1 MKNILKIED
10 LHVSI
15 DGKEILKGVNLEVG
29 EGEIHAI
36 MGPNGTGKSTL
47 AYAIMGKPNYK
58 ITKGK
63 ILFKGED
70 ITNLPPFKRA
80 RMGIFLGFQYPEE
93 IDGVSLE
100 NFLRTSYNS
109 LNGSDVSIIQ
119 FRKMLLEKMKI
130 LEMDIPFLTRYVNVN
145 FSGGEK
151 KRSEILQMAI
161 LKPSLSILDEP
172 DSGLDIDALRIVADG
187 IKKMREPDM
196 SVIIITHYQ
205 RILHYIEPDFVHVI
219 IDGKI
224 LLSGGKELAKEL
236 EEKGYDWIREANGRK
251 ENGRII

>member
-1 MKNILKIED
+1 MKSILKIED
-10 LHVSI
+10 LHVYV
-15 DGKEILKGVNLEVG
+15 GEKEILKGINLEVG

-47 AYAIMGKPNYK
+47 AYAIMGRPGYK
-58 ITKGK
+58 ITRGR

-70 ITNLPPFKRA
+70 ISDLPPFKRA
-80 RMGIFLGFQYPEE
+80 RLGIFLAFQYPEE
-93 IDGVSLE
+93 IDGVSME

-109 LNGSDVSIIQ
+109 INGFDVSIIQ

-130 LEMDIPFLTRYVNVN
+130 LEMEMPFLTRYVNVD

-151 KRSEILQMAI
+151 KKSEVLQMSI
-161 LKPSLSILDEP
+161 LKPYLSILDEP
-172 DSGLDIDALRIVADG
+172 DSGLDIDALKIVADG
-187 IKKMREPDM
+187 IKKIKEIQM

-224 LLSGGKELAKEL
+224 LFSGRKELAKEL
-236 EEKGYDWIREANGRK
+236 EEKGYEWIREVNGR
-251 ENGRII
+251 EGNGRFV

>member
-10 LHVSI
+10 LHVSV

-187 IKKMREPDM
+187 IKKMKEPDM

>member
-1 MKNILKIED
+1 MKDILKIEN
-10 LHVSI
+10 LHVSV
-15 DGKEILKGVNLEVG
+15 GEKEIIKGINLTIR
-29 EGEIHAI
+29 EGEIHAL

-47 AYAIMGKPNYK
+47 AYALMGRPGYE
-58 ITKGK
+58 ITKGR
-63 ILFKGED
+63 ILFKGEE
-70 ITNLPPFKRA
+70 INNLPPFQRA
-80 RMGIFLGFQYPEE
+80 RKGIFLAFQYPEE

-100 NFLRTSYNS
+100 NFLRTSHNS

-130 LEMDIPFLTRYVNVN
+130 FEMDMPFLSRYVNVN

-161 LKPSLSILDEP
+161 LKPALSILDEP

-187 IKKMREPDM
+187 IKKIKEPEM
-196 SVIIITHYQ
+196 SILIITHYQ

-219 IDGKI
+219 MDGKI
-224 LLSGGKELAKEL
+224 ILSGNKELAMEL
-236 EEKGYDWIREANGRK
+236 EAKGYDWLKETNRRV
-251 ENGRII
+251 ENGRSI

>member
-1 MKNILKIED
+1 MKEILKIEN
-10 LHVSI
+10 LHVSV
-15 DGKEILKGVNLEVG
+15 GEKEILKGINLSIK
-29 EGEIHAI
+29 EGEIHAL

-47 AYAIMGKPNYK
+47 AYTLMGRPNYK
-58 ITKGK
+58 ITKGRV
-63 ILFKGED
+63 LFKGEE
-70 ITNLPPFKRA
+70 INNLPPFKRA
-80 RMGIFLGFQYPEE
+80 RMGMFLAFQYPEE

-109 LNGSDVSIIQ
+109 LNGLDVSIIQ
-119 FRKMLLEKMKI
+119 FRKGLLEKMKT
-130 LEMDIPFLTRYVNVN
+130 LEMDMPFLTRYVNVN

-172 DSGLDIDALRIVADG
+172 DSGLDIDALKIVADS
-187 IKKMREPDM
+187 IKKIKEPSM
-196 SVIIITHYQ
+196 SILIITHYQ

-224 LLSGGKELAKEL
+224 LLSGEKELAKEL
-236 EEKGYDWIREANGRK
+236 EAKGYDWIREAERRE
-251 ENGRII
+251 ENGRTL

>member
-10 LHVSI
+10 LHVSV
-15 DGKEILKGVNLEVG
+15 DEKEILKGVNLEVG

-47 AYAIMGKPNYK
+47 AYALMGKPGYK

-130 LEMDIPFLTRYVNVN
+130 LEMDMPFLKRYVNVN

-187 IKKMREPDM
+187 IKKMKEPEM

-224 LLSGGKELAKEL
+224 LLSGRKELAKEL
-236 EEKGYDWIREANGRK
+236 EEKGYDWVKEANGRK

>member
-10 LHVSI
+10 LHVSV

>member
-1 MKNILKIED
+1 MKSILKIED
-10 LHVSI
+10 LHVSV
-15 DGKEILKGVNLEVG
+15 GEKEILKGINLDVE

-47 AYAIMGKPNYK
+47 AYAIMGRPGYK
-58 ITKGK
+58 ITKGR

-70 ITNLPPFKRA
+70 ITDLPPFKKAKR
-80 RMGIFLGFQYPEE
+80 GIFLAFQYPEE
-93 IDGVSLE
+93 IDGVSME

-109 LNGSDVSIIQ
+109 MNGSDVSILQ

-130 LEMDIPFLTRYVNVN
+130 LEMDMPFLTRYVNVD

-151 KRSEILQMAI
+151 KKSEMLQMAI

-172 DSGLDIDALRIVADG
+172 DSGLDIDALKIVAKG
-187 IKKMREPDM
+187 IKEIKEEPM
-196 SVIIITHYQ
+196 SIIIITHYQ
-205 RILHYIEPDFVHVI
+205 RILHYIEPDFVHVM

-224 LLSGGKELAKEL
+224 LLSGKKELAKEL
-236 EEKGYDWIREANGRK
+236 EEKGYDWVREINGR
-251 ENGRII
+251 EGNGKSI

>member
-1 MKNILKIED
+1 MRELLKIEN
-10 LHVSI
+10 LHVNV
-15 DGKEILKGVNLEVG
+15 GEKEILKGINLAIQ
-29 EGEIHAI
+29 EGEIHAL

-47 AYAIMGKPNYK
+47 AYTLMGRPGYK

-63 ILFKGED
+63 IFFKGKE
-70 ITNLPPFKRA
+70 INNLQPFQRA
-80 RMGIFLGFQYPEE
+80 KMGIFLAFQYPEE

-100 NFLRTSYNS
+100 NFLRTSYNNI
-109 LNGSDVSIIQ
+109 NGSDIPIIQ
-119 FRKMLLEKMKI
+119 FRKMLLEKMRI
-130 LEMDIPFLTRYVNVN
+130 LEMDIPFLTRYLNVN

-187 IKKMREPDM
+187 IKKIKEPNM
-196 SVIIITHYQ
+196 SILIITHYQ

-224 LLSGGKELAKEL
+224 VLSGNKELAKEL
-236 EEKGYDWIREANGRK
+236 ESKGYDWLRENNGRWT
-251 ENGRII
+251 NGRSI

>member
-1 MKNILKIED
+1 MKKILKIED
-10 LHVSI
+10 LHVSV
-15 DGKEILKGVNLEVG
+15 GEKEILKGINLEVG

-47 AYAIMGKPNYK
+47 AYAVMGRPGYK
-58 ITKGK
+58 ITRGR

-70 ITNLPPFKRA
+70 ISNLPPFKRA
-80 RMGIFLGFQYPEE
+80 RLGIFLAFQYPEE

-109 LNGSDVSIIQ
+109 INGSDVSIIH

-130 LEMDIPFLTRYVNVN
+130 LEMDMPFLTRYVNVD

-151 KRSEILQMAI
+151 KKSEVLQMAI
-161 LKPSLSILDEP
+161 LKPSLSILDEL
-172 DSGLDIDALRIVADG
+172 DSGLDIDALKTVADG
-187 IKKMREPDM
+187 IKEMKGPQM

-224 LLSGGKELAKEL
+224 LLSGKKELAKEL
-236 EEKGYDWIREANGRK
+236 EEKGYEWVREFNGRE
-251 ENGRII
+251 ENGRFI

>member
-1 MKNILKIED
+1 MKSILKIED
-10 LHVSI
+10 LHVSV
-15 DGKEILKGVNLEVG
+15 GEKEILKGINLEVG

-47 AYAIMGKPNYK
+47 AYAVMGRPGYK
-58 ITKGK
+58 ITRGR

-70 ITNLPPFKRA
+70 ISNLPPFKRA
-80 RMGIFLGFQYPEE
+80 RLGIFLAFQYPEE

-109 LNGSDVSIIQ
+109 MNGSDVSIIQ
-119 FRKMLLEKMKI
+119 FRKILLEKMKV
-130 LEMDIPFLTRYVNVN
+130 LEMDMPFLTRYVNVD

-151 KRSEILQMAI
+151 KKSEVLQMAI

-172 DSGLDIDALRIVADG
+172 DSGLDIDALKTVADG
-187 IKKMREPDM
+187 IKEMKGPQM

-224 LLSGGKELAKEL
+224 LLSGKKELAKDL
-236 EEKGYDWIREANGRK
+236 EEKGYEWVREFNGR
-251 ENGRII
+251 EGNGRFI